1 MAKKKKWPRSDKLA
15 LIAVVIGLVQVV
27 LAIIALV
34 L

>member
-1 MAKKKKWPRSDKLA
+1 MAKKKKWPRADKLA

-27 LAIIALV
+27 LAVIALV